1 MITSMELQNEVVM
14 GASRDRTSWIARAS
28 SELPP
33 QRIIKQIRAD
43 HLALRRPG
51 FVPLNSLT
59 STILRPRYPRL
70 FPIDSISR
78 LLIVSSELD
87 IHNVR

>member
-1 MITSMELQNEVVM
+1 MRWLWGLHV
-14 GASRDRTSWIARAS
+14 IARHGSLAQARS
-28 SELPP
+28 SPP